1 MHMFRNTPLP
11 VGRQRDTLSECQAT
25 PLWSDLDVYTFA
37 TREHPS
43 LCTTMLA
50 QQFQHVIWHA
60 VVVLSGTCDLQE
72 TLASASGKRKAKRC
86 CTRRYSI
93 TLISSIW
100 KWEGKGDFSYSLADI
115 PRESQRPEADVL
127 VLKATTA
134 NLAEWRGQL

>member
-1 MHMFRNTPLP
+1 MFRNTPLP

-37 TREHPS
+37 TREHPEP
-43 LCTTMLA
+43 CTTMLA

-60 VVVLSGTCDLQE
+60 VVVLSGTCDLPGNPCFCFRQAKSEEVLHQE
-72 TLASASGKRKAKRC
+72 ILDHPH
-86 CTRRYSI
+86 
-93 TLISSIW
+93 LFNMEM
-100 KWEGKGDFSYSLADI
+100 EGKGHISYSLADI